1 MDGDTVSGY
10 AVTPSRAE
18 ETEIIEKEIAAGE
31 IPAADQQAVL
41 NALNHLGA
49 VTIDVWFDSSGLLHR
64 EGVTIAGGSL
74 GTSVNVQFQFQDYG
88 VPVSV
93 QAPPASDVISYSQFT
108 ADLQAL
114 QNTSD

>member
-1 MDGDTVSGY
+1 
-10 AVTPSRAE
+10 
-18 ETEIIEKEIAAGE
+18 
-31 IPAADQQAVL
+31 
-41 NALNHLGA
+41 
-49 VTIDVWFDSSGLLHR
+49 
-64 EGVTIAGGSL
+64 VTIAGGSL